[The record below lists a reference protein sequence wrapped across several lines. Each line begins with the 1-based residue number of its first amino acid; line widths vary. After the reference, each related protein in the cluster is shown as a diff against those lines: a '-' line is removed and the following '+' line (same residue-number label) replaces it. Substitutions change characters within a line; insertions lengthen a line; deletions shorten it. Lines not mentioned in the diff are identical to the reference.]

1 MEALMSGAGVGVVG
15 LAALV
20 AGVVVAL
27 IGLSAQRV
35 AKGVQAEMA
44 RTVDMLGQLGR
55 DHERLIEVFRG
66 HIDRLRE
73 EIDHLHRLEESRA
86 AVMPPPAIPPSVASS
101 VMPPPPPAFVPR
113 RPPPP
118 PSFLPEEAEERTTL
132 IPGRRPAA
140 PPPPPPPPVL
150 DEDDDDG
157 TLITG
162 QRLRPEAGAD
172 EEDAGDSTLILSG
185 DASAERRFH
194 GMAFLRITS
203 DVEGD
208 REFQIPFG
216 LITFGRAPTNALVL
230 VEDKAS
236 RVHAEI
242 RYDGDRFI
250 LKDLGST
257 NGTYHNGNRA
267 TENPLGFGDIIRVGR
282 TEMRFTAEGFD
293 LKDNDPRAAIA
304 AFEAMLEHVPD
315 FVPALQNL
323 AFLLE
328 RDVTRRREA
337 PALWERLK
345 QLEPAG

>member
-1 MEALMSGAGVGVVG
+1 MEALMGGAGVGVVG
-15 LAALV
+15 LVALV
-20 AGVVVAL
+20 AGIVVAL
-27 IGLSAQRV
+27 IGLAAQRA
-35 AKGVQAEMA
+35 AKGVQAELA

-66 HIDRLRE
+66 HVDLLRE
-73 EIDHLHRLEESRA
+73 EIDHLRRLEEARA
-86 AVMPPPAIPPSVASS
+86 PVMAPPPA
-101 VMPPPPPAFVPR
+101 MPPPAFVPR

-118 PSFLPEEAEERTTL
+118 TPSFLPDEVEERTTL
-132 IPGRRPAA
+132 IPGRRPTA
-140 PPPPPPPPVL
+140 PPPSPPPPVI
-150 DEDDDDG
+150 DDDDG

-162 QRLRPEAGAD
+162 ERVRSQAGAD
-172 EEDAGDSTLILSG
+172 AEDAGDSTLILGS
-185 DASAERRFH
+185 DAGALRRFH
-194 GMAFLRITS
+194 GLALLRITS
-203 DVEGD
+203 DTEGD
-208 REFQIPFG
+208 RAFQIPFG
-216 LITFGRAPTNALVL
+216 LITLGRAATNALVL

-242 RYDGDRFI
+242 RYDGERFI

-267 TENPLGFGDIIRVGR
+267 TEHTLSFGDVIRVGR

-293 LKDNDPRAAIA
+293 LKDDDPKAAIA